1 MTYPGHVQ
9 NGAVILDEA
18 IDLPEGAR
26 VTVALAEES
35 ASLLDDLSLP
45 SLYDQ
50 FQSFMGAAEG
60 LPDDL
65 ALNHDHYLHGQP
77 RK

>member
-9 NGAVILDEA
+9 NGAVVLDGP
-18 IDLPEGAR
+18 IRLPEGVK
-26 VTVALAEES
+26 VTVALADES
-35 ASLLDDLSLP
+35 VPLHEDSSLP

-50 FQSFMGAAEG
+50 FQSFIGTADG
-60 LPDDL
+60 LPEDL

-77 RK
+77 KK

>member
-9 NGAVILDEA
+9 NGAVVLDEPVC
-18 IDLPEGAR
+18 LPEGAK
-26 VTVALAEES
+26 VTVALAENS
-35 ASLLDDLSLP
+35 ASFEDESDMP

-50 FQSFMGAAEG
+50 FQAFIGTAEG
-60 LPDDL
+60 LPEDL
-65 ALNHDHYLHGQP
+65 AANHDHYLHGQP